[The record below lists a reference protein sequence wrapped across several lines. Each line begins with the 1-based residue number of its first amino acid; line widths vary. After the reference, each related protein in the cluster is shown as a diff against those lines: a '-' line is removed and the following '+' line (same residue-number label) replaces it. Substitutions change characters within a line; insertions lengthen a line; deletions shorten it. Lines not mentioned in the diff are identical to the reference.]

1 VNTVTLGVDTED
13 AVSARFVAAMKG
25 EAQGSFITFATPELL
40 LQTLTQMRWEI
51 LKELTGA
58 GKLSLR
64 EVARR
69 VGRDVRRVS
78 DDVHALLDVGVLE
91 RDATGA
97 IEFPY
102 DAVHVDF
109 TLQRDPIAA

>member
-1 VNTVTLGVDTED
+1 MNTVTLGVDSEE

-25 EAQGSFITFATPELL
+25 EAQGAFFTFATPELL

-51 LKELTGA
+51 IKAMTGA

-69 VGRDVRRVS
+69 VDRDVRRVS
-78 DDVHALLDVGVLE
+78 DDVHALLNVGVIDRNDDGSL
-91 RDATGA
+91 
-97 IEFPY
+97 EFPY

-109 TLQRDPIAA
+109 MLKAAA